1 MHTSSYYE
9 HSEIS
14 VLNKALGNVDDE
26 SYGRRHQMNQLFDP
40 LTIRDRTFRN
50 RVWVSPMCQ
59 YTAEDGLVTPW
70 HLVHLGKFAVG
81 GAGLV
86 MAESTAVVP
95 IGRSTPQDA
104 GIWSDEQA
112 VAWSGTVDF
121 VQAQGAIAG
130 LQLGH
135 AGRKASATP
144 PWDGSR
150 YIEAPVGWE
159 SVGPSDLGFGTLPP
173 PRPLSTEETALV
185 PSQFASAA
193 ARADQAGFDVVEIHA
208 AHGYLIHQYLSPLSN
223 HRTDKYGG
231 GFENR
236 ARLLLEVAEAVR
248 GVWPKGKPLFVRL
261 SATDWVDG
269 GWDIEQ
275 TVEVSRLLKREGVDL
290 IDCSTGGVVH
300 DARIPIGPGYQV
312 EFADRVR
319 NEAGVAVAA
328 VGMITE
334 AGQANQIVS
343 RDRADAIFMAR
354 EFLRQPH
361 WPLLAAS
368 ELGIPVEWPIQF
380 ERARP
385 QSGR

>member
-1 MHTSSYYE
+1 
-9 HSEIS
+9 
-14 VLNKALGNVDDE
+14 
-26 SYGRRHQMNQLFDP
+26 
-40 LTIRDRTFRN
+40 
-50 RVWVSPMCQ
+50 
-59 YTAEDGLVTPW
+59 
-70 HLVHLGKFAVG
+70 
-81 GAGLV
+81 
-86 MAESTAVVP
+86 
-95 IGRSTPQDA
+95 
-104 GIWSDEQA
+104 
-112 VAWSGTVDF
+112 
-121 VQAQGAIAG
+121 
-130 LQLGH
+130 
-135 AGRKASATP
+135 
-144 PWDGSR
+144 
-150 YIEAPVGWE
+150 
-159 SVGPSDLGFGTLPP
+159 
-173 PRPLSTEETALV
+173 LV

>member
-1 MHTSSYYE
+1 
-9 HSEIS
+9 
-14 VLNKALGNVDDE
+14 
-26 SYGRRHQMNQLFDP
+26 
-40 LTIRDRTFRN
+40 
-50 RVWVSPMCQ
+50 
-59 YTAEDGLVTPW
+59 
-70 HLVHLGKFAVG
+70 
-81 GAGLV
+81 
-86 MAESTAVVP
+86 
-95 IGRSTPQDA
+95 
-104 GIWSDEQA
+104 
-112 VAWSGTVDF
+112 
-121 VQAQGAIAG
+121 
-130 LQLGH
+130 
-135 AGRKASATP
+135 
-144 PWDGSR
+144 
-150 YIEAPVGWE
+150 
-159 SVGPSDLGFGTLPP
+159 
-173 PRPLSTEETALV
+173 
-185 PSQFASAA
+185 
-193 ARADQAGFDVVEIHA
+193 VEIHA